1 MQKLPSITMGRILL
15 AIFFLPLFYI
25 LLQAYLEVTAT
36 RQDYYPNVPVVK
48 AWNERYER
56 ERHGAW
62 DDTLVFIPVY
72 GDMSMKKFS
81 ARKIERQRR
90 RSAYIKATGGK

>member
-1 MQKLPSITMGRILL
+1 M
-15 AIFFLPLFYI
+15 
-25 LLQAYLEVTAT
+25 
-36 RQDYYPNVPVVK
+36 
-48 AWNERYER
+48 
-56 ERHGAW
+56 AW

-72 GDMSMKKFS
+72 GDMSMKKIS